1 MPYWKSMTIFDANM
15 ILRYLL
21 NDNEEMA
28 SEAEAHLQK
37 DEVCVTVEII
47 AEVVYVLKGVYSLG
61 RETICDTLKDFLG
74 MLYCR
79 DRDIVLAA
87 LDIYAEKNLDFV
99 DCVLYAYNKIRKYE
113 IATFD
118 KQLLKLIN
126 NN

>member
-1 MPYWKSMTIFDANM
+1 MTIFDANM

-87 LDIYAEKNLDFV
+87 LDIYAEKIWILWIAS
-99 DCVLYAYNKIRKYE
+99 CMLTIRLE
-113 IATFD
+113 NM
-118 KQLLKLIN
+118 KLQHLTN
-126 NN
+126 NY